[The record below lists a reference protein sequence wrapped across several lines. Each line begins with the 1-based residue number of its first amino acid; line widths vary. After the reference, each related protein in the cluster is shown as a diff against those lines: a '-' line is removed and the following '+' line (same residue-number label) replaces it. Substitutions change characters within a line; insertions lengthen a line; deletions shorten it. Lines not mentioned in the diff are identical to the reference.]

1 MMEQPK
7 MTPEEIK
14 KLQLLKMIIKC
25 QKSKKHKPKKV
36 ARAKLKIDGIT
47 STDFPNTLPGISYR
61 GDSSVEIR
69 EVLTKIVD
77 ES

>member
-1 MMEQPK
+1 
-7 MTPEEIK
+7 
-14 KLQLLKMIIKC
+14 MIIKC

-36 ARAKLKIDGIT
+36 AKAKLKIDGIT
-47 STDFPNTLPGISYR
+47 STDFPETLLGVSYR
-61 GDSSVEIR
+61 GDSSVEVR

>member
-1 MMEQPK
+1 
-7 MTPEEIK
+7 
-14 KLQLLKMIIKC
+14 MIVKC

-36 ARAKLKIDGIT
+36 AKARLKIEGIA
-47 STDFPNTLPGISYR
+47 STDFPNTMEGINYR